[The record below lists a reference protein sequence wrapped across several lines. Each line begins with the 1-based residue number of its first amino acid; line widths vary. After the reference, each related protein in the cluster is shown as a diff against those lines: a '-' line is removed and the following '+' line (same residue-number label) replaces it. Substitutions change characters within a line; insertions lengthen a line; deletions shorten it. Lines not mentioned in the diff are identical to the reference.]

1 MASSAHDDLLPQDV
15 ADDGAGGAP
24 LAMIMLA
31 QVASDQAPGVAGGE
45 AETVGGSQ
53 GAGADVPDDVEDRIR
68 AAVPELRDT
77 RGKLVV
83 ATLRQYL
90 VHYGGAQFLHA
101 KHRLKGP
108 NSHLLI
114 KRGELLKGWHKFL
127 LADAASGGFDKDR
140 ALPVDALE
148 PVSRGATSRARRAQ
162 VEQISDEG
170 NDKEEHMDTLRYDVT
185 GLELGRWAK
194 WCAPGIIQR
203 AQASAVAKRRRER
216 SAESVHLDD
225 GGSEQAALALVQQE
239 LLDAAVCIIDK
250 DTLFHCMPSQILTCL
265 QAALPHGDFSR
276 GMCAGAGLAP
286 SPFAAHEV
294 SLLWL

>member
-1 MASSAHDDLLPQDV
+1 M
-15 ADDGAGGAP
+15 
-24 LAMIMLA
+24 
-31 QVASDQAPGVAGGE
+31 
-45 AETVGGSQ
+45 
-53 GAGADVPDDVEDRIR
+53 
-68 AAVPELRDT
+68 
-77 RGKLVV
+77 
-83 ATLRQYL
+83 
-90 VHYGGAQFLHA
+90 
-101 KHRLKGP
+101 
-108 NSHLLI
+108 
-114 KRGELLKGWHKFL
+114 
-127 LADAASGGFDKDR
+127 
-140 ALPVDALE
+140 DALE

-225 GGSEQAALALVQQE
+225 GGSEAEQAALALVQQE